1 MDQGVIRR
9 KLAAAVRDGPVS
21 VVVGGA
27 ERALPLALARAA
39 RDGFGLALDCVSVRP
54 HRYSLAELLELPPER
69 ALILLLEGPREA
81 IGVLV
86 MDQELLA
93 GLIEAQT
100 LGKVTAQP
108 IMPRKPTRTD
118 AAMVADW
125 VDAVMDDLEEQLLA
139 EEDLVWTDG
148 FRYSSHLDEPR
159 PLALLLEDTSYKVLS
174 VEVDLASTRRGQM
187 ILALPADGH
196 GRRPQRVVTTAS
208 PDPLEG
214 ARFSE
219 ALGNQVLEAEV
230 VVQGVLTRVS
240 LPLSQVLALK
250 PGDLLPLPNAA
261 LDRIELT
268 GVDGRPRGVGKLGQS
283 KGMRA
288 IRIGQCGDV
297 ERRSAAEVP
306 MMQDMPMMAPDMPM
320 MASELRPMESMA
332 AFDPNSFSMGDDLP
346 PLPDLNLPFAA
357 AG

>member
-9 KLAAAVRDGPVS
+9 KLAAAARDGQAPPVM
-21 VVVGGA
+21 GGA

-39 RDGFGLALDCVSVRP
+39 RDGFGLALDCVAVRP

-81 IGVLV
+81 IGVLI
-86 MDQELLA
+86 MDADMLA

-108 IMPRKPTRTD
+108 VLPRKPTRTD
-118 AAMVADW
+118 AAMMADW
-125 VDAVMDDLEEQLLA
+125 VDTVLLGLEEQLLT

-159 PLALLLEDTSYKVLS
+159 PLALLLEDTSYKVLT
-174 VEVDLASTRRGQM
+174 VEADLAATRRGQM

-196 GRRPQRVVTTAS
+196 GRRPQRQVVAVS

-214 ARFSE
+214 AHFAQ
-219 ALGNQVLEAEV
+219 ALGDQVLEAEV
-230 VVQGVLTRVS
+230 LVQGVLTRLS
-240 LPLSQVLALK
+240 LPLAQVLMLK
-250 PGDLLPLPNAA
+250 TGDLLPLPHAA
-261 LDRIELT
+261 LDRIEVT
-268 GVDGRPRGVGKLGQS
+268 GLDGRGRGQGKLGQS

-288 IRIGQCGDV
+288 VRLTHCGDAD
-297 ERRSAAEVP
+297 RRGSSEAATARAGAPSAA
-306 MMQDMPMMAPDMPM
+306 APP
-320 MASELRPMESMA
+320 A
-332 AFDPNSFSMGDDLP
+332 AGRAAQAVDPAPSIAGTP
-346 PLPDLNLPFAA
+346 PAPLAA